1 MAQFFLYDRVMK
13 KGFADFYNLAYQW
26 AITHGPKVL
35 IAIIVFFIGEWVI
48 RILRKW
54 SRKFFLAPRFT
65 QVRPFLDGLISVVFQ
80 ILLVLLL
87 MQIVGIQLT
96 LFAAVIA
103 SFGVA
108 AGLALSGTLQ
118 NFASGVLILLLHPY
132 KIGDNIVTQSQEGTV
147 SSIQLFYTVIIS
159 YDNKTIIVPNS
170 KLSNEVIINLSRK
183 GTRRIDI
190 ELKFNYGID
199 SGKVKKIIED
209 VILSSQELS
218 TEPAHRI
225 SVSSLEPDG
234 YHLLINVWTPA
245 HGFNDTKYALQ
256 EKILNAFKQSD
267 IKLPGMQ

>member
-1 MAQFFLYDRVMK
+1 MK
-13 KGFADFYNLAYQW
+13 KGVTDFYTLAYQW
-26 AITHGPKVL
+26 IIIHGPKIL
-35 IAIIVFFIGEWVI
+35 IAVIVFFIGEWVI

-54 SRKFFLAPRFT
+54 SRRFFLASRFE
-65 QVRPFLDGLISVVFQ
+65 QVRPFLDGLISVILQ

-118 NFASGVLILLLHPY
+118 NFASGVLILLLRPY

-147 SSIQLFYTVIIS
+147 SSIQLFYTVVIS

-199 SGKVKKIIED
+199 ANQVKKIID
-209 VILSSQELS
+209 DTIVSSKNLL
-218 TEPAHRI
+218 TNPAHRMVI
-225 SVSSLEPDG
+225 STLESDG
-234 YHLLINVWTPA
+234 YRLLINVWANA
-245 HGFNDTKYALQ
+245 HGFNDTKYELQ
-256 EKILNAFKQSD
+256 EKIMGALKQSA
-267 IKLPGMQ
+267 IKLPGM

>member
-1 MAQFFLYDRVMK
+1 MK
-13 KGFADFYNLAYQW
+13 KGFTDFYHLAYQW
-26 AITHGPKVL
+26 AITHGPKIV

-48 RILRKW
+48 RMLKKW
-54 SRKFFLAPRFT
+54 SRRFFLAPRFT
-65 QVRPFLDGLISVVFQ
+65 QVRPFLEGLISVVFQ

-190 ELKFNYGID
+190 DLKFNYGID
-199 SGKVKKIIED
+199 AAQVKKTIED
-209 VILSSQELS
+209 VILSSKELLTDPS
-218 TEPAHRI
+218 HRI
-225 SVSSLEPDG
+225 IVSALDPDG
-234 YHLLINVWTPA
+234 YHMLVNVWAQA
-245 HGFNDTKYALQ
+245 HGFNDTKFALQ
-256 EKILNAFKQSD
+256 ERVLNALKQSQ
-267 IKLPGMQ
+267 IKLPGM

>member
-1 MAQFFLYDRVMK
+1 MK
-13 KGFADFYNLAYQW
+13 KVHTDFYNLAYEW
-26 AITHGPKVL
+26 VVVHGPKIL
-35 IAIIVFFIGEWVI
+35 IAIIVFFIGEWLI

-54 SRKFFLAPRFT
+54 SRRFFIASRFT
-65 QVRPFLDGLISVVFQ
+65 QVRPFIDGLIAVALQ

-96 LFAAVIA
+96 VFTAVIA

-118 NFASGVLILLLHPY
+118 NFASGVLILLLRPY
-132 KIGDNIVTQSQEGTV
+132 KIGDNIVTQGQEGVV
-147 SSIQLFYTVIIS
+147 SSIQLFYTVVTS

-199 SGKVKKIIED
+199 AGNVKKQIED
-209 VILSSQELS
+209 VILSSKDLL

-225 SVSSLEPDG
+225 VVSSLEPDA
-234 YHLLINVWTPA
+234 YKLLINVWTAA
-245 HGFNDTKYALQ
+245 HGFNDTKYLLQ
-256 EKILNAFKQSD
+256 EKIMSALKQSA
-267 IKLPGMQ
+267 IKLPGM

>member
-1 MAQFFLYDRVMK
+1 MN
-13 KGFADFYNLAYQW
+13 KGLNDFYNLAYQW
-26 AITHGPKVL
+26 VITHGPKIL
-35 IAIIVFFIGEWVI
+35 IAIIVFFIGEWLI
-48 RILRKW
+48 KLLRKW
-54 SRKFFLAPRFT
+54 SRRFFLAPRFT
-65 QVRPFLDGLISVVFQ
+65 QVRPFLDGLISVIFQ
-80 ILLVLLL
+80 VLLALLL

-118 NFASGVLILLLHPY
+118 NFASGVLILVLHPY

-147 SSIQLFYTVIIS
+147 SSIQLFYTVVIS

-170 KLSNEVIINLSRK
+170 KLSNEIIINLSRK

-199 SGKVKKIIED
+199 IDKVKKIIAD
-209 VILSSQELS
+209 VILSSKELS

-225 SVSSLEPDG
+225 SVSALESDG
-234 YHLLINVWTPA
+234 YGVMINVWTAA
-245 HGFNDTKYALQ
+245 HGFNDTKYALN
-256 EKILNAFKQSD
+256 EKILKALRGSE
-267 IKLPGMQ
+267 IKLPGM